1 MTLDR
6 TGEPIEPV
14 DDGQPIHDPRCDGT
28 GWVDRDGEHPRPC
41 LDCKPHLA
49 PAKRR
54 ARWDH
59 ESTFSV
65 TCLRTTCPSSITWPQ
80 WWRARR

>member
-14 DDGQPIHDPRCDGT
+14 DDGQPIHDPRCDGN

-54 ARWDH
+54 ARIYGPH
-59 ESTFSV
+59 EASH
-65 TCLRTTCPSSITWPQ
+65 PSSAATRPDSQ
-80 WWRARR
+80 ETP